1 MLTNMDTWTAIRRF
15 RLNFRTIQKI
25 ARNLSPGTYE
35 RTASVPAKIT
45 PFIPFIETYLA
56 EEKCPVDGS
65 GLGSLDASLPH
76 FGGDRR
82 ELPAA
87 GGKEAN
93 QISGKGVKKA
103 RLMPDTKATK
113 NVID

>member
-1 MLTNMDTWTAIRRF
+1 MLAFQGFPTTLHPQSHQQDNETLPPHRPAPTTHTTAPSMHEQCQ
-15 RLNFRTIQKI
+15 T
-25 ARNLSPGTYE
+25 
-35 RTASVPAKIT
+35 
-45 PFIPFIETYLA
+45 
-56 EEKCPVDGS
+56 DGS
-65 GLGSLDASLPH
+65 GLGSLDASLPY

-103 RLMPDTKATK
+103 RPLPDTKATK